1 MGDETLTV
9 KYETLFDLLRREKNK
24 EELQEL
30 PQTFFQDANL
40 LVHEK
45 EQALRQQGL
54 SFDDVDKLTHQL
66 RNMKKIIEE
75 LYHRREKKI
84 MDIALIKSRIR
95 HGIVTKKAM
104 LPHEES
110 LFEQMSTVL
119 QEYKQRSVI
128 GDKLPVF
135 APPIGITAGIAPKPA
150 VQQPL
155 QPIPAPSP
163 VSQVSQMEES
173 TLVQVALAGEGQ
185 IVQEHIQQ
193 PPTPVPEPKAFKT
206 SPILAQDRVPVR
218 FLGPMPKFVGPELE
232 IYGPYAQ
239 DDQASLPKQVA
250 DILLEK
256 GKAEKVAS

>member
-30 PQTFFQDANL
+30 PITFFQDANL

-45 EQALRQQGL
+45 EEAIRQQGL
-54 SFDDVDKLTHQL
+54 SFDEMDKLNHQL

-95 HGIVTKKAM
+95 HGVVTKKAL

-110 LFEQMSTVL
+110 LFEQMSAVL
-119 QEYKQRSVI
+119 QEYKQKSVI
-128 GDKLPVF
+128 EEKLPVF

-150 VQQPL
+150 IQQPL
-155 QPIPAPSP
+155 QPATMPSP
-163 VSQVSQMEES
+163 TGQIERIERSP
-173 TLVQVALAGEGQ
+173 LVQVALAGGGQ
-185 IVQEHIQQ
+185 IVQEQIQE
-193 PPTPVPEPKAFKT
+193 PKSPVPEPKAFKT

-256 GKAEKVAS
+256 GKAQKVTS